1 MTHGSKR
8 ARRRIRSS
16 LGQFDEEIVPGSHR
30 ATGIVDHS
38 ELVIGALRKMSTETE
53 VAEKDRKTVTILV
66 NGREKS
72 VPKDEL
78 TFNKL
83 ISLAFDNPPTG
94 PQICFTITYRRG
106 HGKKPEGNLAEGES
120 VNAKE
125 GMIINV
131 SYTDK
136 S

>member
-1 MTHGSKR
+1 M
-8 ARRRIRSS
+8 SS
-16 LGQFDEEIVPGSHR
+16 E
-30 ATGIVDHS
+30 A
-38 ELVIGALRKMSTETE
+38 ET
-53 VAEKDRKTVTILV
+53 AEKDRKTVTIIV

-78 TFNKL
+78 TFNEL
-83 ISLAFDNPPTG
+83 INLAFDNPNTG

-106 HGKKPEGNLAEGES
+106 HGNKPEGNLAEGES
-120 VNAKE
+120 VKVKE

-131 SYTDK
+131 SFTDK